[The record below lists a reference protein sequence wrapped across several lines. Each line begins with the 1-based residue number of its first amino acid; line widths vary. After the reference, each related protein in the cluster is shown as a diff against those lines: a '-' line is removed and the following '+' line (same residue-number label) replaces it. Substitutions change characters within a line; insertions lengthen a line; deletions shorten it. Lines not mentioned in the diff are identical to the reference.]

1 MHALRLASC
10 ALVVCWATGCSE
22 KTPEANRAPAPQPAG
37 ESASPTVLAT
47 EYLGPLVG
55 EDATLHPDNLE
66 PDRIAYYGTDLGFTY
81 RHGDR
86 LEILFGDTW
95 ATEQYAPIE
104 ASSGARLD
112 DSFGSIDLDAWPDP
126 TSISAT
132 NMPLVR
138 LGQNPGTT
146 EASAIDPGH
155 AMDLGKTPMGGF
167 SAGDAEFGIF
177 NITKPRACT
186 GDADCSDGLPCDTT
200 FGYIGV
206 RSSVEEL
213 FTLPCRD
220 GAPACDA
227 ATMVDAAGTPVP
239 DSGFCADPSS
249 VLAGGP
255 VSGLLNPVALR
266 VRIGLRD
273 PATPK
278 KYGDAHDWLTNKFM
292 NVTVRTVERYDP
304 PTPASRSEPDY
315 RPATGTGAS
324 QRVFLWGRPGFV
336 GLAARQ
342 RSLPLYFA
350 YVDLPTGAGYEW
362 KPHYFTGAVD
372 GVPQF
377 STDQQAAAPVDLDA
391 TLDGVQAEEP
401 VDVVNQMSVAW
412 IEALDKWV
420 MFYGGGLSTLPTQA
434 LPLCGVTQLFTGADC
449 TAVVVGN
456 GAVRMRTADAPW
468 GPWTLPQDV
477 IVGGDPADGPHGQYG
492 PGGALHHPDCKE
504 PTCAPPSEM
513 FAYQAGEYGFF
524 YSANIISE
532 WVRPVDDGVEI
543 LWNASTW
550 DPYRVVLLRTRIS
563 R

>member
-10 ALVVCWATGCSE
+10 ALVVCWAMGCSE
-22 KTPEANRAPAPQPAG
+22 KTPEANRAAAPQPAD
-37 ESASPTVLAT
+37 ESASPTVLST

-112 DSFGSIDLDAWPDP
+112 DSFGYIDLDEWPDP
-126 TSISAT
+126 ARISAT

-138 LGQNPGTT
+138 LGQNPGTS

-167 SAGDAEFGIF
+167 SGGDAEFGIF
-177 NITKPRACT
+177 NITKPKACAI
-186 GDADCSDGLPCDTT
+186 DADCSDDLACDTT
-200 FGYIGV
+200 FGYMGV
-206 RSSVEEL
+206 AATVEESL
-213 FTLPCRD
+213 TLPCRD
-220 GAPACDA
+220 GTPGCNT
-227 ATMVDAAGTPVP
+227 ATMADVP

-249 VLAGGP
+249 VLQGGP
-255 VSGLLNPVALR
+255 VSNLLNATALR
-266 VRIGLRD
+266 VLIGLRD
-273 PATPK
+273 RTEPK
-278 KYGDAHDWLTNKFM
+278 KYGEVHEWLTNKFM
-292 NVTVRTVERYDP
+292 NVTPRTVERFDP
-304 PTPASRSEPDY
+304 ATAADRQKQDY
-315 RPATGTGAS
+315 RPATGSGAS

-336 GLAARQ
+336 GVAAND

-350 YVDLPTGAGYEW
+350 YVDLPSGPGYAW
-362 KPHYFTGAVD
+362 APRYFTGVAD
-372 GVPQF
+372 GAPQF
-377 STDQQAAAPVDLDA
+377 STNQQAAAPVDLDA
-391 TLDGVQAEEP
+391 TQDGVQAEEP
-401 VDVVNQMSVAW
+401 VDIVNQMSVAW
-412 IEALDKWV
+412 IEPLHKWV

-434 LPLCGVTQLFTGADC
+434 LPLCGVTQLFAGAEC
-449 TAVVVGN
+449 KAVTVGN
-456 GAVRMRTADAPW
+456 GAVRMRTADQPW
-468 GPWTLPQDV
+468 GPWTAPQDV
-477 IVGGDPADGPHGQYG
+477 IVAGDPADGPRGQYG
-492 PGGALHHPDCKE
+492 PGGALRHPDCKD
-504 PTCAPPSEM
+504 PACAPPSEM

-532 WVRPVDDGVEI
+532 WVRPVGNGVDI

-550 DPYRVVLLRTRIS
+550 DPYRVVLLRTHLS